1 MPVNLFIDT
10 NILLSFYHFTSEDL
24 EELKKLAVLLQ
35 KEEVRLFLPRQVVD
49 EFRRNRDAKIAD
61 ALKRL
66 REQRVSFQF
75 PQLCKDYPEYG
86 KLREL
91 QKAYDQT
98 HAALLARI
106 ANDIEAQNLKADK
119 IIDGLF
125 SATKTIAT
133 QPEVVDRARLRMD
146 LGNPPGKNGSL
157 GDAVNWETLL
167 ASAPESEPL
176 HFVADDKD
184 YASPLDSSP
193 FNSFLLAE
201 WEKRKKAALV
211 PYKRLSGFFKSEFP
225 DIHLAS
231 EIEKDLLIRKLA
243 SSGNFANTHALIAQ
257 LNQFSEFTAAQTNA
271 ILSAVLANNQVRWI
285 ATDLD
290 VREFLKSV
298 VAGTARQLDQEA
310 LREVQDLMGPDRE
323 EDNEIPF

>member
-24 EELKKLAVLLQ
+24 EELKKLAVLIN
-35 KEEVRLFLPRQVVD
+35 KNAIRLFLPEQVVH

-66 REQRVSFQF
+66 RQQKIGLQF
-75 PQLCKDYPEYG
+75 PQLCKDYAEYE
-86 KLREL
+86 KLTNL
-91 QKAYDQT
+91 QVAYDQT
-98 HAALLARI
+98 HAALLSRVERDI
-106 ANDIEAQNLKADK
+106 AVQALKADK

-133 QPEVVDRARLRMD
+133 KPELVDRARMRMD

-157 GDAVNWETLL
+157 GDALNWETLL
-167 ASAPESEPL
+167 VSAPESESL

-184 YASPLDSSP
+184 YASPLEAAA

-201 WEKRKKAALV
+201 WEETKKTALV
-211 PYKRLSGFFKSEFP
+211 PYRRLSGFFKSTFP

-231 EIEKDLLIRKLA
+231 EIEKDFLIRRLA
-243 SSGNFANTHALIAQ
+243 ASTSFANTHTLIAQ
-257 LNQFSEFTAAQTNA
+257 LTPFSEFTAAQANA
-271 ILSAVLANNQVRWI
+271 ILSAVIANNQIGWI
-285 ATDLD
+285 AADQD
-290 VREFLKSV
+290 VREFLKNV
-298 VAGTARQLDQEA
+298 MTGKAKQLDQEA
-310 LREVQDLMGPDRE
+310 VMEVQGLMGPERPQD
-323 EDNEIPF
+323 DEIPF